1 MGNIMA
7 GKETKHGDTMLGVT
21 AFTLNLYGEPMRGF
35 TVIASLHAGR
45 GKGTFDSLCV
55 NYWAHITLTF
65 VYTTCAIFSSETDSL
80 RRGIALSLLQ
90 HGLDAVI

>member
-7 GKETKHGDTMLGVT
+7 GKETKYGDTMLGVT
-21 AFTLNLYGEPMRGF
+21 AFTLNLYRSPMRGF
-35 TVIASLHAGR
+35 TVIEFFAALHAGR

-65 VYTTCAIFSSETDSL
+65 VYTTCAIFFIRD
-80 RRGIALSLLQ
+80 
-90 HGLDAVI
+90 